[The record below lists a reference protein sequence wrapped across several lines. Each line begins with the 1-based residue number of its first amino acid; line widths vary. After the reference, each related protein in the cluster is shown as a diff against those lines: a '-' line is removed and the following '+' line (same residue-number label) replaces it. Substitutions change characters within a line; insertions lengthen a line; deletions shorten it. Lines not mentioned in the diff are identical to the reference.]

1 MDAGVANGAAAARTA
16 GCAAVTRTRAAS
28 PDAQALKDGPAAD
41 MGQHA
46 APFCAAA
53 AWPQAIAHRIASESR
68 AATVSRSP
76 ASSETAVR
84 TKAAI

>member
-1 MDAGVANGAAAARTA
+1 
-16 GCAAVTRTRAAS
+16 
-28 PDAQALKDGPAAD
+28 LKDGPAAD

-76 ASSETAVR
+76 ANSETAAR